1 MTTGLKVQVV
11 VELSAPQSIF
21 AYNQKLQTLDRFW
34 NAAITVLKPRNYSQ
48 RPNTNIW
55 GWSPR

>member
-21 AYNQKLQTLDRFW
+21 AYNQKLQTLDRF
-34 NAAITVLKPRNYSQ
+34 
-48 RPNTNIW
+48 
-55 GWSPR
+55 